1 MARRCILHLG
11 AGKTG
16 SSSIQDALFFD
27 LRDERFQYLGGG
39 LPVGNQALTAVFC
52 PAPENA
58 RLHGGHRKEG
68 SFERSRA
75 EFARRL
81 DRGFRLAERRSAD
94 VILSSESMFNASP
107 EGLGNLRDRLEDERL
122 DVEVIVYL
130 RPWMSLVTSKFHQW
144 LKRPR
149 RRRPNPPP
157 NATRGGGRGGTD
169 LAGLL
174 TPMDARKRLEVLF
187 RVFGRER
194 VSVHRFEPR
203 AFPDGCVVRHFC
215 GLIGLPVA
223 AGQAWRSN
231 ESLSLPAVRLL
242 YAYRV
247 FGPPRAAGERDFGLV
262 KRLKALPGPRLS
274 LHSSLVGPWLAERQ
288 PGDEWTRRELG
299 FSLCD
304 EPLPPDTDDSVATEA
319 DLFRYPIGI
328 REWLAAQTGQ
338 PVIRLA
344 EGEEAARAVAGQ
356 VEALRRRRDFLAE
369 WRERK
374 WQAARIAWVRWRH
387 GC

>member
-94 VILSSESMFNASP
+94 VILSLESMFNASP
-107 EGLGNLRDRLEDERL
+107 EGLGNLRDRLEGERL

-157 NATRGGGRGGTD
+157 NATRAAARGLLGRG
-169 LAGLL
+169 
-174 TPMDARKRLEVLF
+174 
-187 RVFGRER
+187 
-194 VSVHRFEPR
+194 
-203 AFPDGCVVRHFC
+203 
-215 GLIGLPVA
+215 
-223 AGQAWRSN
+223 
-231 ESLSLPAVRLL
+231 
-242 YAYRV
+242 
-247 FGPPRAAGERDFGLV
+247 
-262 KRLKALPGPRLS
+262 
-274 LHSSLVGPWLAERQ
+274 SLVGAAL
-288 PGDEWTRRELG
+288 
-299 FSLCD
+299 
-304 EPLPPDTDDSVATEA
+304 PLPRPAGPGETV
-319 DLFRYPIGI
+319 PV
-328 REWLAAQTGQ
+328 REPRG
-338 PVIRLA
+338 VR
-344 EGEEAARAVAGQ
+344 GARRARGAG
-356 VEALRRRRDFLAE
+356 
-369 WRERK
+369 RE
-374 WQAARIAWVRWRH
+374 
-387 GC
+387 